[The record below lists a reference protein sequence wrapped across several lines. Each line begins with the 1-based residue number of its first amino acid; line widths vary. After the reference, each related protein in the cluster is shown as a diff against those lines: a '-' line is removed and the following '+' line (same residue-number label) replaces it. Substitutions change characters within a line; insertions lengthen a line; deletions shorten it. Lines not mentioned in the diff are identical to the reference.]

1 MRIFILDSIVE
12 RIPYGTC
19 TALVE
24 PVAHIDGGTIDKLAL
39 EVGIFHQSAE
49 QTSVVVLVCP
59 ISTFIIV
66 GVVKPLDG
74 IVAGRDSIQSQSE
87 IRVLHNPAPTPVFTA
102 RSPHHDVIAGEV
114 AVVIVEVDKHKI
126 KELHRVHPLVVF
138 GKGMSVF
145 TIELLEGIIVIPCAL
160 LQFPPVFKH
169 VEVLKAIVVG
179 VDIILVATLADI
191 QHTHIFAIEI
201 ENGRA
206 IGLEVDVA
214 VACGVEL
221 DDGVALE

>member
-1 MRIFILDSIVE
+1 M
-12 RIPYGTC
+12 
-19 TALVE
+19 
-24 PVAHIDGGTIDKLAL
+24 
-39 EVGIFHQSAE
+39 
-49 QTSVVVLVCP
+49 
-59 ISTFIIV
+59 
-66 GVVKPLDG
+66 
-74 IVAGRDSIQSQSE
+74 
-87 IRVLHNPAPTPVFTA
+87 
-102 RSPHHDVIAGEV
+102 
-114 AVVIVEVDKHKI
+114 
-126 KELHRVHPLVVF
+126 
-138 GKGMSVF
+138 F
-145 TIELLEGIIVIPCAL
+145 TIELLEGIIVVPCAL